1 LRILVVDDSDEMRL
15 IQKSILVELNA
26 CTDEA
31 RHGQEALTLLE
42 KDPTF
47 DLIILDIDMP
57 EMGGVETL
65 IRIKENE
72 ATKSIPVLMCSTA
85 CNKEIVF
92 ETIRRGAKGYIRK
105 PFTTDSFVRR
115 VESVLAEGEG
125 AGS

>member
-1 LRILVVDDSDEMRL
+1 MRILVVDDSGEMRL
-15 IQKSILVELNA
+15 IQKSILVELNVNA
-26 CTDEA
+26 IEA
-31 RHGQEALTLLE
+31 KDGREALALLGE
-42 KDPTF
+42 NPDY

-65 IRIKENE
+65 TKIKENE
-72 ATKSIPVLMCSTA
+72 ATKEIPVLMCSTA
-85 CNKEIVF
+85 CDKETVF

-115 VESVLAEGEG
+115 VESVLEEGEG